1 VIVLGN
7 RLTSGPLNGN
17 NTGENTSMGLKN
29 DSTRHRRA
37 SGFALALTIALACL
51 GLSSPG
57 AQAEMEITAFE
68 AGGLNA
74 GPTPS
79 TGAGER
85 PFEQITKFTL
95 STITS
100 PEGSEGPSGNIKD
113 VAVHLPPGVVGNAAG
128 FPRCPQSVMNVL
140 PARCPSDSQV
150 GTARVRLNFITQGE
164 QWVPV
169 YNLVPPKGTPAQ
181 FGFLVVASISHIN
194 FHVRS
199 DGDYGVTATLHNLNE
214 TAPVYEST
222 VRIWGVPA
230 DPAHDAERCSGCNI
244 GETNTSY
251 EGPSRPFISN
261 PTSCTGSLSSKLEL
275 ASWQDP
281 DTWVVPPLSVFP
293 GMTNCDEVEFAPSID
308 AKPTTNLG
316 DSPSGLDFNLH
327 VPQNQD
333 PNGKAA
339 AHLRDSKITLPPTLV
354 VNPSS
359 ANGLGV
365 CAPDQIGL
373 NTPVGQSDA
382 HFNEDPAHCPD
393 NSKLGTV
400 RIDSPAV
407 IDHPLNGNV
416 YLAAPHQNPFGSL
429 LAMYISVED
438 PQTGVGIKLAGEIQP
453 DPATGQ
459 LSATVSDAPQL
470 PFEDLHLEFFKG
482 AGAPLRTPL
491 ACGTYQVNSDMV
503 PWTSPEGATMHPTDT
518 FAIEHGAGGG
528 ACAGSEATAPIIPG
542 FEAGTADVAAGAYS
556 PFTLK
561 LSRADGTQQLSG
573 IDTTLPKGLIA
584 KLAGVPYCSDAA
596 LAAAASKEGRAEQQS
611 PSCPAA
617 SQVGSVTA
625 GAGAGPTPYYTS
637 GKAYLAGPYKGAP
650 LSLAIVTPAVAGPF
664 DLGTVVVRTALF
676 VDPETAQVRAISDP
690 LPTILQGIPL
700 DLRSVVVRLD
710 RPNFTK
716 NPTSCNPFAITG
728 SAFAVSGQSAPLFTS
743 FQVGDCGKLAFAPK
757 LKLSLTGGTKRSD
770 HPALK
775 AVLTTK
781 PGEANI
787 GRAAVILPPSE
798 FLENAHIKTICTRVQ
813 FAADTCPAGSV
824 YGKARAVTPLLDN
837 PISGPVYL
845 RSSNHQLPDLVA
857 DLNGQIEVVLAGRI
871 DSVKRRI
878 RSSFEVVPD
887 APVSKF
893 VLEMQGGKKGLLVNN
908 RNLCKS
914 TNRATIQFDGQNGKT
929 ADSRSVVTAKG
940 CKKSQK
946 GGKGHKRKSGR

>member
-1 VIVLGN
+1 VIVIGN
-7 RLTSGPLNGN
+7 RLASGPLKGN
-17 NTGENTSMGLKN
+17 NTGEITSMGSKY
-29 DSTRHRRA
+29 DSKRRRRA

-51 GLSSPG
+51 GLSSAG

-74 GPTPS
+74 GSTPS

-85 PFEQITKFTL
+85 PFEQVTKFSL
-95 STITS
+95 SSITTF
-100 PEGSEGPSGNIKD
+100 EGTVGPSGNIKD
-113 VAVHLPPGVVGNAAG
+113 VAVDLPPGFVGNAAG

-140 PARCPSDSQV
+140 PARCPVDSQV
-150 GTARVRLNFITQGE
+150 GTARIRLNFITEGE
-164 QWVPV
+164 MFVPV

-222 VRIWGVPA
+222 VRIWGFPG
-230 DPAHDAERCSGCNI
+230 DPAHDAERCSGCSLI
-244 GETNTSY
+244 GEENRAY
-251 EGPSRPFISN
+251 EGPLRPLISN
-261 PTSCTGSLSSKLEL
+261 PTSCTGPVSSRLEL
-275 ASWQDP
+275 TDWQNP
-281 DTWVVPPLSVFP
+281 DTPVVPPLSVFP

-333 PNGKAA
+333 PKGKAV
-339 AHLRDSKITLPPTLV
+339 AHLRDSRIVLPPSLV

-359 ANGLGV
+359 ANGLDV

-373 NTPVGQSDA
+373 TTPVGQSDA
-382 HFNEDPAHCPD
+382 HFNLDPARCPD
-393 NSKLGTV
+393 ASKLGTV

-407 IDHPLNGNV
+407 IDHPLEGNV

-491 ACGTYQVNSDMV
+491 ACGTYEVNSDMV

-528 ACAGSEATAPIIPG
+528 ACAGSEAAAPIAPG
-542 FEAGTADVAAGAYS
+542 FDAGTADVTAGAYS

-561 LSRADGTQQLSG
+561 LTRADGTQQLSA
-573 IDTTLPKGLIA
+573 IDTTLPRGLIA
-584 KLAGVPYCSDAA
+584 NLTGVPYCSDAA
-596 LAAAASKEGRAEQQS
+596 LAAAAGKDGRAEQAS
-611 PSCPAA
+611 SSCPAA
-617 SQVGSVTA
+617 SQIGTVTA

-676 VDPETAQVRAISDP
+676 VDPETTQVRAVSDP
-690 LPTILQGIPL
+690 LPTILEGIPL

-728 SAFAVSGQSAPLFTS
+728 SAFAPSGQSALLSTS
-743 FQVGDCGKLAFAPK
+743 FQVGDCGRLKFAPK

-781 PGEANI
+781 AGEANI
-787 GRAAVILPPSE
+787 ARAAVILPPSE

-813 FAADTCPAGSV
+813 FAADNCPAASV
-824 YGKARAVTPLLDN
+824 YGKARAVTPLLDK

-857 DLNGQIEVVLAGRI
+857 DLEGQIEVVLAGRI

-878 RSSFEVVPD
+878 RSTFEVVPD

-908 RNLCKS
+908 RNLCKAA
-914 TNRATIQFDGQNGKT
+914 NRATIQFDGQNGKT
-929 ADSRSVVTAKG
+929 ADSRPAVTAKG
-940 CKKSQK
+940 CKS
-946 GGKGHKRKSGR
+946 GKGHKRKTRP

>member
-1 VIVLGN
+1 VIVIAD
-7 RLTSGPLNGN
+7 RLASGPLKGN
-17 NTGENTSMGLKN
+17 QGENKSMGFKD
-29 DSTRHRRA
+29 DSKRRRRA
-37 SGFALALTIALACL
+37 SGFALALTIVLACL
-51 GLSSPG
+51 GLSSAG
-57 AQAEMEITAFE
+57 AQAEMEITGFE

-74 GPTPS
+74 GSTPS

-85 PFEQITKFTL
+85 PFEQVTKFSL
-95 STITS
+95 SSITT
-100 PEGSEGPSGNIKD
+100 PEGTVGPSGNIKD
-113 VAVHLPPGVVGNAAG
+113 VSVDLPPGVVGNAAG
-128 FPRCPQSVMNVL
+128 FPRCPQAVMNVL
-140 PARCPSDSQV
+140 PSRCPADSQI
-150 GTARVRLNFITQGE
+150 GTARIRLNFITEGE
-164 QWVPV
+164 SWVPV

-222 VRIWGVPA
+222 VRIWGVPG
-230 DPAHDAERCSGCNI
+230 DPAHDAERCSGCSLI
-244 GETNTSY
+244 GESNIPY
-251 EGPSRPFISN
+251 EGASRPFISN
-261 PTSCTGSLSSKLEL
+261 PTSCTGPLSSRLEL
-275 ASWQDP
+275 TAWQNP
-281 DTWVVPPLSVFP
+281 GTPVVPPLSVFP

-316 DSPSGLDFNLH
+316 DSPSGLDFHLH

-333 PNGKAA
+333 PKGKAA
-339 AHLRDSKITLPPTLV
+339 AHLRDSKVVLPPSLV

-359 ANGLGV
+359 ANGLDV

-373 NTPVGQSDA
+373 TTPVGQSDA
-382 HFNEDPAHCPD
+382 HFNLDPARCPD
-393 NSKLGTV
+393 ASKLGTV

-407 IDHPLNGNV
+407 IDHPLEGNV

-438 PQTGVGIKLAGEIQP
+438 PETGVGIKLAGEIEP

-459 LSATVSDAPQL
+459 LTATISDAPQL

-491 ACGTYQVNSDMV
+491 ACGKYEVKSDMV
-503 PWTSPEGATMHPTDT
+503 PWTSPEGATMHPADT

-528 ACAGSEATAPIIPG
+528 ACAGSEATAPIVPG
-542 FEAGTADVAAGAYS
+542 FDAGTADVTAGAYS

-561 LSRADGTQQLSG
+561 LTRADGTQQLSG
-573 IDTTLPKGLIA
+573 IDTTLPRGLIA

-596 LAAAASKEGRAEQQS
+596 LTAAAARDGRAEQQS
-611 PSCPAA
+611 SSCPAA
-617 SQVGSVTA
+617 SQVGSVNI

-650 LSLAIVTPAVAGPF
+650 LSLAVVTPAVAGPF

-676 VDPETAQVRAISDP
+676 VDPETTQVHAVSDP

-710 RPNFTK
+710 RPDFTK

-728 SAFAVSGQSAPLFTS
+728 SAFAPSGQSAPLSTS
-743 FQVGDCGKLAFAPK
+743 FQVGDCGSLKFAPK
-757 LKLSLTGGTKRSD
+757 LKLSLLGGAKRSD

-787 GRAAVILPPSE
+787 ARAAVILPPSE

-813 FAADTCPAGSV
+813 FAADSCPAGSV
-824 YGKARAVTPLLDN
+824 YGKARAVTPLLDK

-857 DLNGQIEVVLAGRI
+857 KLEGQIEVVLAGRI

-878 RSSFEVVPD
+878 RNTFELVPD

-908 RNLCKS
+908 RNLCKAA
-914 TNRATIQFDGQNGKT
+914 NRATIQFDGQNGKT
-929 ADSRSVVTAKG
+929 ADSRPAVIVKA
-940 CKKSQK
+940 CKK
-946 GGKGHKRKSGR
+946 GGKGHKRKHRP